1 MQFCSFTFVTVQTS
15 MRNNVPQNNLSTTSS
30 RSRSRFQG
38 RQQST
43 PSVVT
48 RGQIPPRSLTQ
59 SSPVNQSVQSGLQ
72 PSQVQQILLPI
83 SSSNLVRSED
93 GQLALPLQI
102 TLNEDGSTGFLAF
115 PRPGA
120 QSGSRYRV

>member
-1 MQFCSFTFVTVQTS
+1 MKCSSSTFVSVQTS
-15 MRNNVPQNNLSTTSS
+15 QRNNLNTLSS

-38 RQQST
+38 RQHST
-43 PSVVT
+43 PNVVQT
-48 RGQIPPRSLTQ
+48 RGQIPASSLAH
-59 SSPVNQSVQSGLQ
+59 SSPVTHPSQSGPQ

-115 PRPGA
+115 PRPVA